1 MLLNVKNMPHSK
13 DFHHGQ
19 ASNGLPKVSVGM
31 PTYNRPHGLRRALE
45 GIVGQTYPNL
55 EIIVSDNASPGDEV
69 EAIMREFT
77 RRDARIQYYRQPEN
91 FGPDHN
97 FQFVL
102 DKATGEYFMWAAD
115 DDWRAPEFVEELV
128 HQLNVHPE
136 APLAFCDFIAA
147 SETGERI
154 PGYPDFLPMIRRFTA
169 NSTVLRQMRFFLQ
182 NDRHGKANLIYGLI
196 RREWLQGFVFEA
208 FYKKT
213 GRYGADMLF
222 VFWLLGR
229 GPLALCEQRLYRC
242 TVGNEKNYGANTVR
256 REGRLGRIWR
266 DGLMLLSYSYAYL
279 NVAGWYERTF
289 LFLCWP
295 LKVLQLMRA
304 LRG

>member
-1 MLLNVKNMPHSK
+1 MNHMPHSK
-13 DFHHGQ
+13 GLPHEQ
-19 ASNGLPKVSVGM
+19 ACKGLPKVSVGM
-31 PTYNRPHGLRRALE
+31 PTFNRPHGLRRALE

-55 EIIVSDNASPGDEV
+55 EIIVSNNASPGDEV
-69 EAIMREFT
+69 EAIMREFM
-77 RRDARIQYYRQPEN
+77 RRDARIRYYRQPEN

-115 DDWRAPEFVEELV
+115 DDWRALEFVEELV

-136 APLAFCDFIAA
+136 ASLAFCDFTAA
-147 SETGERI
+147 SETGERV
-154 PGYPDFLPMIRRFTA
+154 PGYPDFLPMIRRFTTH
-169 NSTVLRQMRFFLQ
+169 STVLRRMRFFLQ

-196 RREWLQGFVFEA
+196 RRKWLQGFVLEA
-208 FYKKT
+208 FYKRT
-213 GRYGADMLF
+213 GRYGADMLL

-229 GPLALCEQRLYRC
+229 GPLALCEKHLYRC
-242 TVGNEKNYGANTVR
+242 TVGNEKHYEASTVR
-256 REGRLGRIWR
+256 RNGRLGRIWSVGR
-266 DGLMLLSYSYAYL
+266 MLLGYSYAYL
-279 NVAGWYERTF
+279 NVAGWYERIF
-289 LFLCWP
+289 LFFCWP